1 MTKLN
6 MLRLIDN
13 LSRRRLKNTKIWEKF
28 GNSYRLMLFTNGEG
42 CWNGPDRSLK
52 VKLRCGLKTELTGV
66 DEPSRCEYAALMYT
80 PLLCLE
86 EKLEEIKQKLESMN
100 QEKPRSHDEL

>member
-1 MTKLN
+1 MELGA
-6 MLRLIDN
+6 DW
-13 LSRRRLKNTKIWEKF
+13 IWEKF

-66 DEPSRCEYAALMYT
+66 DEPSRCDQKLCHLTLLHGRYAALMYT
-80 PLLCLE
+80 PLLCLD
-86 EKLEEIKQKLESMN
+86 EKLEEFKQKLESMN